1 VSARPEAAA
10 AVANGGAPPAA
21 LAAKAAFVEH
31 FRAGWAGGADTLLDR
46 FLPDLLD
53 PDVVMTQPLLP
64 PARGHAG
71 FAAFF
76 DTLFGAIPDLRG
88 EVLDWRPTADGV
100 EIDFVLRGTLGGA
113 SLELPTTD
121 RIVLRDG
128 RLLERHAKT
137 DPRGLA
143 TTIARHPLASLSLF
157 AGPLAQ
163 AVLGGAAEADRPP
176 FERALAGLALG
187 RIALGAP
194 SRLAPRGTARAFGA
208 GRTTSPELD
217 YMTRVFGIRAIA
229 LGLGW
234 LTSAGASRR
243 RWQRLAFMCDVS
255 DTLAGIGHLRRGDL
269 PRSQALATTALT
281 GGYAL
286 VGALRVASEMNPH
299 R

>member
-1 VSARPEAAA
+1 V
-10 AVANGGAPPAA
+10 NGSPSDVE

-31 FRAGWAGGADTLLDR
+31 FRAGWAGGADTLVDL

-76 DTLFGAIPDLRG
+76 ETLFGAIPDLRG
-88 EVLDWRPTADGV
+88 EVLAWRPTGDGV
-100 EIDFVLRGTLGGA
+100 EIDFVLHGTLGGLP
-113 SLELPTTD
+113 LELPTTD

-128 RLLERHAKT
+128 RVLERHAKT
-137 DPRGLA
+137 DPRAMTRAIL
-143 TTIARHPLASLSLF
+143 RRPLASL
-157 AGPLAQ
+157 PLLTAPLKQ
-163 AVLGGAAEADRPP
+163 AVLGADAPP

-194 SRLAPRGTARAFGA
+194 SRLAPRAMARAFGA
-208 GRTTSPELD
+208 GRTANRELD
-217 YMTRVFGIRAIA
+217 YMTRVFWILAVA

-234 LTSAGASRR
+234 LASEGTARR

-255 DTLAGIGHLRRGDL
+255 DTLAGIGHLRRRHL
-269 PRSQALATTALT
+269 PRGQALATTALT
-281 GGYAL
+281 AGYAL
-286 VGALRVASEMNPH
+286 VGTLRVMSDLNPH

>member
-10 AVANGGAPPAA
+10 VAANGGAPDAA

-31 FRAGWAGGADTLLDR
+31 FRSGWAGGADTLLDR

-64 PARGHAG
+64 PARGLDG

-76 DTLFGAIPDLRG
+76 DTLFGAIPDLCG

-113 SLELPTTD
+113 PLELPTTD

-137 DPRGLA
+137 DPGALA
-143 TTIARHPLASLSLF
+143 AMIARHPLASL
-157 AGPLAQ
+157 PLLTAPVAQ
-163 AVLGGAAEADRPP
+163 AVLGADAPP

-187 RIALGAP
+187 RIALGTP
-194 SRLAPRGTARAFGA
+194 SRLTPRGTARAFGA
-208 GRTTSPELD
+208 GRTANPELD

-229 LGLGW
+229 LGFGW
-234 LTSAGASRR
+234 LSTDGAARR
-243 RWQRLAFMCDVS
+243 RRQRLAFMCDVS
-255 DTLAGIGHLRRGDL
+255 DTLAGIGHLRRRDL
-269 PRSQALATTALT
+269 PRAQALATTALT
-281 GGYAL
+281 GAYAL
-286 VGALRVASEMNPH
+286 VGAARVARDLAPH

>member
-1 VSARPEAAA
+1 VSARPEAVTAT
-10 AVANGGAPPAA
+10 ANGGTPPDAE

-31 FRAGWAGGADTLLDR
+31 FRAGWAGGADTLLER

-113 SLELPTTD
+113 PLELPTTD
-121 RIVLRDG
+121 RIVLREG

-137 DPRGLA
+137 EVRALA
-143 TTIARHPLASLSLF
+143 AMIARHPLASLPLLT
-157 AGPLAQ
+157 APLAQ
-163 AVLGGAAEADRPP
+163 AVLGGAAAAGRPP

-187 RIALGAP
+187 RIALGAEP
-194 SRLAPRGTARAFGA
+194 PRAARHGTRIRLRPHRQ
-208 GRTTSPELD
+208 PELD
-217 YMTRVFGIRAIA
+217 YMTPVFGIRAIA

-234 LTSAGASRR
+234 LSTDGAARR
-243 RWQRLAFMCDVS
+243 RWQRLAFMCAS
-255 DTLAGIGHLRRGDL
+255 PTRSRASATFAAEISRAPKRSPP
-269 PRSQALATTALT
+269 PRSSAATRSSARCAWRAT
-281 GGYAL
+281 
-286 VGALRVASEMNPH
+286 
-299 R
+299 